1 MDREPFIY
9 QYSAK
14 RNAEIADI
22 REKYLPH
29 EEEKIVRLRRLDRRV
44 QSAGVIPALAIG
56 VVGSLVFG
64 LGMCFGLDVFAGGIL
79 PAVLLCALGFITMLP
94 AYPVYRHIAKKTRG
108 ALVPEILR
116 LSEEIVGDGVTASPE
131 KKQD

>member
-1 MDREPFIY
+1 MEKKPFIY

-22 REKYLPH
+22 RERYLPH

-44 QSAGVIPALAIG
+44 QSAGVIPALVIG

-64 LGMCFGLDVFAGGIL
+64 LGMCFGLDVFAGGTL
-79 PAVLLCALGFITMLP
+79 PAVLLCVIGTVAMLP

-116 LSEEIVGDGVTASPE
+116 LSEEIVGEGEAASPE
-131 KKQD
+131 KNQD